1 MPRIRQP
8 IVVIVGHVDHGK
20 TTLAD
25 KLRGTAIAAKEAGA
39 ITQAAGASEL
49 PLETIKRITGP
60 LLGKTE
66 VEIPGLLLLDTPG
79 HAAFI
84 GMRKRGGAIADLA
97 ILVID
102 LLQGVQEQ
110 TKESIEILKQFKT
123 PFIVAATKLDK
134 INGWI
139 QNEGNFF
146 TESLKKQPEFV
157 KEELDRNVYKL
168 VGQLSE
174 KGFDSER
181 IDRITD
187 FKKQVAIVPCSGI
200 TGEGIPELLAA
211 LVGITQQFLKQN
223 LEVAG
228 EVGKG
233 SVLEVRDYPG
243 LGTTIDVVLYDGIL
257 RKGDW
262 IVVGGKEITVAKV
275 RALLKPK
282 PLKEIRT
289 EKEFENLEEVSA
301 AVAVK
306 IAAPGLEN
314 VIAGS
319 SLRAVREE
327 KGIEEVKRELEAEVQ
342 EIEFETS
349 REGIIVRADTLGG
362 IEALVKLLQE
372 RGIDMQKAE
381 VGGPAKKDLIALQ
394 SVQDRYKRVVFCFN
408 VPVSKDIA
416 AEAERTG
423 VKIINSD
430 IIYRLFE
437 QYDLWKGEEK
447 KKEMEEKLSNI
458 TLPALIKILPGF
470 VFRQSDPAVVG
481 VEVLEGE
488 LRSGA
493 GLIKGDKE
501 IGSVKDLQDEG
512 KHLDSAEKG
521 KRVAVSIEGGVV
533 GRNIREGDEL
543 ATKVS
548 VQDLN
553 ILEELERPEAE
564 LARRIL
570 SH

>member
-1 MPRIRQP
+1 M
-8 IVVIVGHVDHGK
+8 
-20 TTLAD
+20 
-25 KLRGTAIAAKEAGA
+25 RGTAIASKEVGA

-49 PLETIKRITGP
+49 PAETISKMAGGLIKG
-60 LLGKTE
+60 GID
-66 VEIPGLLLLDTPG
+66 IPGLLLLDTPG
-79 HAAFI
+79 HAAFV

-97 ILVID
+97 VLVID

-123 PFIVAATKLDK
+123 PFVVAGTKLYK

-139 QNEGNFF
+139 PNEGKVF
-146 TESLKKQPEFV
+146 TENLKKQPEFV
-157 KEELDRNVYKL
+157 KEELDRNVYNIVK
-168 VGQLSE
+168 QLSE

-200 TGEGIPELLAA
+200 TGEGIPELLAS
-211 LVGITQQFLKQN
+211 LVGIAQQFLKQN
-223 LEVAG
+223 LEVVG

-257 RKGDW
+257 KKGDW
-262 IVVGGKEITVAKV
+262 IVVGGREITIAKV

-327 KGIEEVKRELEAEVQ
+327 KDTEELKRELEAEAQ
-342 EIEFETS
+342 EIEFETA

-372 RGIDMQKAE
+372 RGIDMQKAA
-381 VGGPAKKDLIALQ
+381 VGGPAKRDLIALQ
-394 SVQDRYKRVVFCFN
+394 GSEDRYKKVIFCFN
-408 VPVSKDIA
+408 VPVGKEIV
-416 AEAERTG
+416 AEAERVG
-423 VKIINSD
+423 IKIIQSD

-437 QYDLWKGEEK
+437 QYEEWVEQER
-447 KKEMEEKLSNI
+447 KKETEEKLSSI
-458 TLPALIKILPGF
+458 TLPVIIKVMPGF
-470 VFRQSDPAVVG
+470 IFRQSDPAVVG
-481 VEVLEGE
+481 VEVIEGE
-488 LRSGA
+488 LRA
-493 GLIKGDKE
+493 GVGLVKGGKE
-501 IGSVKDLQDEG
+501 VGTVKDLQDEG

-543 ATKVS
+543 SAKVS
-548 VQDLN
+548 MQDLQV
-553 ILEELERPEAE
+553 LEELGRPEAE
-564 LARRIL
+564 LARRL
-570 SH
+570 LGKA